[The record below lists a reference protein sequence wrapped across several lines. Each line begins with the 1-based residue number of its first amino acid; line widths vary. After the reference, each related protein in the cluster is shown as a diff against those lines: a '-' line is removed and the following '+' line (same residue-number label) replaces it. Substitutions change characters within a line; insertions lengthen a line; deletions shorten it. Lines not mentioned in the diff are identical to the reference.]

1 MYFYSNTLTDA
12 PQLNNT
18 WGDFNKVINYLLD
31 GGTDQTVVS
40 ASMTEVDKVNI
51 QLVDVFNLIPFCTIR
66 ITGSSIGYNGDYF
79 VESYDANTKI
89 AILYKSNLAIL
100 PTDNSDTL
108 KFKIRPSGL
117 IKRFGGITEQR
128 TIFETRNG
136 VQFRVD
142 DRDYSPL
149 VNPPVT
155 FNEIWQKVC
164 RVCMSDNFS
173 GLDNGASQ
181 LHPYN
186 AERPTE
192 NFYPVNNYIGQAY
205 FIYNQN
211 PTTLVD
217 QNPSS
222 ISLIDYLTPTA
233 ASTIKTRGPMNWAAW
248 ANDTG
253 IIIVVKPK
261 NLQVS
266 YHYAMLEVDNKKIG
280 YLNAHYN
287 KNQGYDYQ
295 PASAFANYNTAINQY
310 YYGYNSID
318 DVVYNTCYPTLCG
331 LPASMN
337 GTSSFPPI
345 MSAAHKPAI
354 KIVADFTNAYY
365 SYNAV
370 ESPSILS
377 NNYTNAP
384 GYIQQSGNN
393 ITTNYNGNVLISNC
407 LIYSPD
413 SNWATT
419 LSTTLLLNKNYYG
432 QLEYVKWINN
442 MSNIAPEQGQLTKIN
457 NKYYMTSVFYKHRTN
472 LANKY
477 LVELTR

>member
-117 IKRFGGITEQR
+117 IKRFGGITERR

-149 VNPPVT
+149 VTPPVT

-217 QNPSS
+217 QNPGG

-233 ASTIKTRGPMNWAAW
+233 ASAIKKRGPMDWTAW

-295 PASAFANYNTAINQY
+295 PSDFFNYNTAINQY
-310 YYGYNSID
+310 YYNNGNTSD
-318 DVVYNTCYPTLCG
+318 LVYNTYYPTLCG
-331 LPASMN
+331 LPPSMY
-337 GTSSFPPI
+337 GSSTIYPI
-345 MSAAHKPAI
+345 MSSSHKPAI

-365 SYNAV
+365 SYDAV

-377 NNYTNAP
+377 NNYANTS

-393 ITTNYNGNVLISNC
+393 TTTNYNGDILISNC

-413 SNWATT
+413 SNWATQ

-442 MSNIAPEQGQLTKIN
+442 MRNIASEHGQLTKIN
-457 NKYYMTSVFYKHRTN
+457 NKYYMTSVFYKHQVYF
-472 LANKY
+472 ANKY